1 MKLSKDKLKQIIKE
15 EADKLLEART
25 PAYSDYEM
33 DDISTDHQMVSLLRE
48 ILSQLKTMNYFL
60 TPAKSLA
67 PSGMEKAIASYSV
80 QEGKK

>member
-33 DDISTDHQMVSLLRE
+33 DDISTDHQMVSLLT
-48 ILSQLKTMNYFL
+48 IQSSLIANYQRR
-60 TPAKSLA
+60 SR
-67 PSGMEKAIASYSV
+67 
-80 QEGKK
+80 